1 MRQGKSPKEAADD
14 AIQRINKYYL
24 GFSGA
29 IIVANIKGEYG
40 MYNIWLEYNRQL
52 LLPGVAASLPGKTPF
67 PFCAY
72 NPTLGKPT
80 QFYLN
85 QTDPSFV

>member
-14 AIQRINKYYL
+14 AIERINKYYP

-40 MYNIWLEYNRQL
+40 RRCYTNSCQE
-52 LLPGVAASLPGKTPF
+52 
-67 PFCAY
+67 
-72 NPTLGKPT
+72 
-80 QFYLN
+80 
-85 QTDPSFV
+85 